1 MVWFKVDDGFPT
13 HRKVLSIPR
22 GKRRLAAV
30 GAWTLTGAW
39 SAANGTEGHIPGHI
53 IDEFGIP
60 SSVVDD
66 LVTSGLWRT
75 DDDKQGAQQMHDFL
89 DYNPSAA
96 QVALDREAARERQ
109 RRARERRRQQA
120 DVTAELAHLR
130 EVRP

>member
-1 MVWFKVDDGFPT
+1 MTWFKVDDGFPT
-13 HRKVLSIPR
+13 HRKVLAIPR
-22 GKRRLAAV
+22 GQRRLAAV

-39 SAANGTEGHIPGHI
+39 SAANGTEGRIPNHI

-60 SSVVDD
+60 RRVVDD

-75 DDDKQGAQQMHDFL
+75 HDDDNGAQQMHDFL
-89 DYNPSAA
+89 DYNPSAD
-96 QVALDREAARERQ
+96 QVAADREAARERQ

-120 DVTAELAHLR
+120 ATTAELAHLR